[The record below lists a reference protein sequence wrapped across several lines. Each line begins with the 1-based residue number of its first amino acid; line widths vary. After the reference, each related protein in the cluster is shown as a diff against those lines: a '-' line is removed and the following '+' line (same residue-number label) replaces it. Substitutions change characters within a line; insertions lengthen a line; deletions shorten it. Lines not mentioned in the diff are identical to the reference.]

1 MKFINANKN
10 FDEALKVLA
19 IKIREL
25 DEESVSLIIYQS
37 LNGYKANSDQIITAQ
52 EDTNPLLEFLN
63 LEHKNN
69 SKVLSDDE
77 DSLSGESVQR
87 MYILSMPFLSN
98 KEEDSIS
105 KYHNESLDDVDLL
118 NVLTI
123 QYKNY
128 LLNIVE

>member
-69 SKVLSDDE
+69 SKALSDDE

-105 KYHNESLDDVDLL
+105 KYHNESLDDVVLL

>member
-52 EDTNPLLEFLN
+52 EDTSPLLEFLN
-63 LEHKNN
+63 LEHKKN

-105 KYHNESLDDVDLL
+105 KYHNESLDDVVLL

>member
-37 LNGYKANSDQIITAQ
+37 LNGYKANSEQIITAQ
-52 EDTNPLLEFLN
+52 EDISPLLEFLN
-63 LEHKNN
+63 LEHEKN
-69 SKVLSDDE
+69 SKVLSNDE
-77 DSLSGESVQR
+77 ESLPKESVQR
-87 MYILSMPFLSN
+87 IYILSMPFLSSSS
-98 KEEDSIS
+98 KDSIN
-105 KYHNESLDDVDLL
+105 KYHNESLDGIDLL

>member
-1 MKFINANKN
+1 MKFINADKN
-10 FDEALKVLA
+10 FDEVLKILTS
-19 IKIREL
+19 KIREL
-25 DEESVSLIIYQS
+25 DEKSVSLIIYQS
-37 LNGYKANSDQIITAQ
+37 LNGYKANSEQIITAQ
-52 EDTNPLLEFLN
+52 EDISPLLEFLN
-63 LEHKNN
+63 LEHEKN

-77 DSLSGESVQR
+77 DSLSDVPLR
-87 MYILSMPFLSN
+87 RIYILSMPFLSN

-105 KYHNESLDDVDLL
+105 KYHNESLDDVVLL

>member
-52 EDTNPLLEFLN
+52 EDTSPLLEFLN
-63 LEHKNN
+63 LEHKKN
-69 SKVLSDDE
+69 SKALSDDE

-98 KEEDSIS
+98 NEEDSIS
-105 KYHNESLDDVDLL
+105 RYHHESLQDVNLL

-128 LLNIVE
+128 FLNIVE

>member
-52 EDTNPLLEFLN
+52 EDTSPLLEFLN
-63 LEHKNN
+63 LEHKKN
-69 SKVLSDDE
+69 SKALSDDE

-105 KYHNESLDDVDLL
+105 KYHNESLDDVVLL

>member
-63 LEHKNN
+63 LEHKKN

>member
-52 EDTNPLLEFLN
+52 EDTSPLLEFLN

-105 KYHNESLDDVDLL
+105 KYHNESLYDVDLL